1 MSSTSV
7 DPSSSPSSHPPESFK
22 RLIWSNVSHS
32 PLHSLWDLQ
41 GIPLQVILKRTV
53 HSFQEDNLLSRAAEL
68 GYYFL
73 FALFPTLLSASAI
86 FGLFARSQ
94 HDIYPKLLAYLS
106 LVVPPSALGIVLET
120 FNQTARASSGGKFV
134 FGLAAALW
142 AASVGFTA
150 IQDTLNIVYKVKESR
165 PYWKVRGAA
174 MLVTLLLAIV
184 VSITLFTLF
193 AGDLAAHFFSTHL
206 GDHLLSLAVAVTI
219 RTTAWIVATAL
230 LMLIFAIIYYY
241 APDVRNKKWHWLTP
255 GAAVGIVCWVAA
267 SVILRLYLHYFNSY
281 SVTYGSLGAVII
293 LLTWFYVTGLMLL
306 LGAEFNS
313 EIAAAVL
320 EKNLKATGDL
330 PAHAT
335 TNASAPIQAA

>member
-1 MSSTSV
+1 MSTTSV
-7 DPSSSPSSHPPESFK
+7 DPSSRNHPEGFK
-22 RLIWSNVSHS
+22 SLIWSNVSHS

-41 GIPLQVILKRTV
+41 GIPLMTILKRTV

-73 FALFPTLLSASAI
+73 FALFPTLLCASSI
-86 FGLFARSQ
+86 IGLFVRTNS
-94 HDIYPKLLAYLS
+94 DFYPKLLNYLS
-106 LVVPPSALGIVLET
+106 LVVPPSALSIVLET
-120 FNQTARASSGGKFV
+120 FNQTAKASSGGKFV

-150 IQDTLNIVYKVKESR
+150 IQDTLNIVYKVKETR

-184 VSITLFTLF
+184 ISISLFTLF
-193 AGDLAAHFFSTHL
+193 AGDFSARFLSHRVSPHL
-206 GDHLLSLAVAVTI
+206 VSLAVAIGVRVVAWTI
-219 RTTAWIVATAL
+219 ATAL

-255 GAAVGIVCWVAA
+255 GAAVGIFCWVAA
-267 SVILRLYLHYFNSY
+267 SVILRLYLHFFNSY
-281 SVTYGSLGAVII
+281 SLTYGSLGAVII

-320 EKNLKATGDL
+320 EKNLKQTGDL

-335 TNASAPIQAA
+335 TNEAAPIHAT

>member
-1 MSSTSV
+1 MSTTSV
-7 DPSSSPSSHPPESFK
+7 DPSSRNHPEGFK
-22 RLIWSNVSHS
+22 SLIWANVSHS

-41 GIPLQVILKRTV
+41 GIPLMTILKRTV

-73 FALFPTLLSASAI
+73 FALFPTLLSASSI

-94 HDIYPKLLAYLS
+94 HDLYPKLLNYLS

-120 FNQTARASSGGKFV
+120 FNQTAKASSGGKFV
-134 FGLAAALW
+134 LGLAAAIW

-174 MLVTLLLAIV
+174 MLVTVLLAIV
-184 VSITLFTLF
+184 ITIALFTLF
-193 AGDLAAHFFSTHL
+193 AGDFSAHFLSHRVGPRL
-206 GDHLLSLAVAVTI
+206 ISLLVASGVRIVAWTI
-219 RTTAWIVATAL
+219 ATAL

-255 GAAVGIVCWVAA
+255 GAAVGIICWVAA
-267 SVILRLYLHYFNSY
+267 SIILRLYLHFFNSY
-281 SVTYGSLGAVII
+281 SLTYGSLGAVII

-320 EKNLKATGDL
+320 EKNLKQTGDL

-335 TNASAPIQAA
+335 TNESAPIHAT

>member
-1 MSSTSV
+1 MSTASV
-7 DPSSSPSSHPPESFK
+7 DPSSRNHPENLK
-22 RLIWSNVSHS
+22 GLIWTSVSHS

-41 GIPLQVILKRTV
+41 GIPLMTILKRTV
-53 HSFQEDNLLSRAAEL
+53 NSFQEDNLLSRAAEL

-73 FALFPTLLSASAI
+73 FALFPTLLSASSI
-86 FGLFARSQ
+86 IGLFVKTKA
-94 HDIYPKLLAYLS
+94 DFYPKLLNYLS

-150 IQDTLNIVYKVKESR
+150 IQDTLNIVYKVKETR

-184 VSITLFTLF
+184 ISIALFSLF
-193 AGDLAAHFFSTHL
+193 AGDLAAHFLSDRLPTHM
-206 GDHLLSLAVAVTI
+206 LSLLVSITI
-219 RTTAWIVATAL
+219 RLAAWLVATAL

-241 APDVRNKKWHWLTP
+241 APDVRSKKWHWLTP

-267 SVILRLYLHYFNSY
+267 SIILRLYLHYFNSY

-320 EKNLKATGDL
+320 EKNMKQNGDL

-335 TNASAPIQAA
+335 ANDAAPIHVT

>member
-1 MSSTSV
+1 MSTASV
-7 DPSSSPSSHPPESFK
+7 DPSGKPQPESFK

-32 PLHSLWDLQ
+32 PLRSLWDLQ
-41 GIPLQVILKRTV
+41 GISLMTILKRTA

-73 FALFPTLLSASAI
+73 FALFPTLLSASSI

-94 HDIYPKLLAYLS
+94 HDFYPKLLNYLS

-120 FNQTARASSGGKFV
+120 FNQTAKASSGGKFV

-150 IQDTLNIVYKVKESR
+150 IQDTLNIVYKVRETR

-184 VSITLFTLF
+184 ITIALFTLF
-193 AGDLAAHFFSTHL
+193 AGDFTAHFLSLRIPQHM
-206 GDHLLSLAVAVTI
+206 LSLAVAISI
-219 RTTAWIVATAL
+219 RTVAWVVTTAL

-241 APDVRNKKWHWLTP
+241 APDVRNKTWHWLTP
-255 GAAVGIVCWVAA
+255 GAAVGIFFWIAA
-267 SVILRLYLHYFNSY
+267 SVVLRLYLHYFNSY
-281 SVTYGSLGAVII
+281 SLTYGSLGAVII
-293 LLTWFYVTGLMLL
+293 LLTWFYITGLMLL

-320 EKNLKATGDL
+320 EKNLKERGEL
-330 PAHAT
+330 PPHAT
-335 TNASAPIQAA
+335 ANEAAPIQAA